1 MFQETAMDKFIL
13 IAVVATVAFGSANA
27 QLQNEPS
34 LKRQDQNDP
43 VAADAEPAAKS
54 GGPESQKV
62 FVDVLGGAA
71 VAPPGR
77 VVATTVPASGARAP
91 ALVPMIPFVS
101 YAPSNQAE
109 NKELQRQMQEIQERE
124 QRMLQNPEYRD
135 LLRARQ
141 RMALTHM
148 HTDLSELLQ
157 ISEEQADQ
165 LFDLL
170 ADQQVR
176 EQAASRPMWPSESS
190 AAAQEMMEKGQE
202 RQRSNE
208 AEIAAL
214 LGPEKMSEW
223 TEYQQSAMARFQVQR
238 LRQTLPAEAALRAE
252 QVRPLVTAI
261 SREQRHMFED
271 RAVFELA
278 PGQVPDEAR
287 QRRMHQHRLEKAAAT
302 NQRILDAASSILSPQ
317 QLQHFDALLQQ
328 ELAGQSNAQFF
339 FGRPLSSMP
348 LSRERR

>member
-13 IAVVATVAFGSANA
+13 IAVVTTVAFGSANA

-54 GGPESQKV
+54 GGLESQKV
-62 FVDVLGGAA
+62 FVDVLGSAA
-71 VAPPGR
+71 VAPSGR
-77 VVATTVPASGARAP
+77 VTTAPVSGAP
-91 ALVPMIPFVS
+91 ALVLMTPFVS
-101 YAPSNQAE
+101 YAPSNQGE
-109 NKELQRQMQEIQERE
+109 NKELQKQMQEIQERE

-148 HTDLSELLQ
+148 HTDLLELLQ
-157 ISEEQADQ
+157 LSEEQADQ
-165 LFDLL
+165 LLDLL

-176 EQAASRPMWPSESS
+176 EQAASRPMWPSESN
-190 AAAQEMMEKGQE
+190 AAAMQEMMEKAQE

-214 LGPEKMSEW
+214 LGPDKINEW
-223 TEYQQSAMARFQVQR
+223 TEYQQSAGARFQVQR
-238 LRQTLPAEAALRAE
+238 LRQTLPPDAALRTE
-252 QVRPLVTAI
+252 QLRPLIAAI
-261 SREQRHMFED
+261 SREQRHMLED
-271 RAVFELA
+271 RGGLGLA
-278 PGQVPDEAR
+278 PGEVADEAW
-287 QRRMHQHRLEKAAAT
+287 QKRMHQHRLEKVAAT

-339 FGRPLSSMP
+339 GRPSPVP
-348 LSRERR
+348 LNRERQ